1 MGSAARRGY
10 PARMKPK
17 SIPPFSP
24 RSDRPTPEIPPPPG
38 DLPKK
43 FPETTPL
50 SDDGL
55 EAAKK
60 ESASTMKEPPEHAGE
75 DRSVE
80 SGLRDD
86 DPEQPESAAGDE
98 PME

>member
-1 MGSAARRGY
+1 MGGRPRRGY
-10 PARMKPK
+10 SGGMNPK
-17 SIPPFSP
+17 SIPPFP
-24 RSDRPTPEIPPPPG
+24 RRNQPTPEITPPPG

-43 FPETTPL
+43 FPEATPL

-60 ESASTMKEPPEHAGE
+60 ESASTMKEPEHAGE

-80 SGLRDD
+80 SGVRAD
-86 DPEQPESAAGDE
+86 DPEHPEAPAGDE